1 MKSLL
6 ASIESASGRG
16 VAASQVIKAA
26 EKNLVAV
33 FGDQYLFH
41 VPLYQRPYAWTTE
54 QVDELL
60 DDLLDA
66 MKRDPTAPY
75 FLGSIVLI
83 KKEKVPKSA
92 VVDGQQRLT
101 TLTMILCVLR
111 GLIDNSERK
120 LELDEFIRQKGS
132 AIKGIPD
139 QFRLR
144 LRDRDQPFFENY
156 VQANDNIEQL
166 AAEDRSDFT
175 DIQER
180 IVDNVDRIVRT
191 LELLPDAEQ
200 IKFATFIVRHCYL
213 VVVTATDRDSAY
225 RTFSVMNDRGLDL
238 SPTDILK
245 AETIGRIQESDQA
258 SYGEDWENTEERLG
272 RGNFRDLFTH
282 IRMIHLKTKMRQT
295 LQADFLDHILTT
307 STGQGF
313 IKETLIPYARV
324 YETVRFASY
333 ESTHYAEEVNKYL
346 TYLRRL
352 DNSDW
357 MPPAMA
363 FFHRNAGDYR
373 QVVTFAKD
381 LERLA
386 YGLFI
391 IRANVNTRIKRYAQL
406 LNAIE
411 GGSDLS
417 HPDSPL
423 QLCASEKESI
433 LRRLDGDVYRWVAI
447 ARRVLLLRLDSLV
460 AESNS
465 GATYDRRIVTVEH
478 VLPQNPMEDS
488 EWTEWFPD
496 EEERCEWTHKLANLV
511 ILSRRKN
518 SRASNW
524 AFQRKK
530 TVYFQRNG
538 VSVYPLTTQV
548 ISESE
553 WTPSVLERRQK
564 ILVSTLAREWRLVGN

>member
-1 MKSLL
+1 M
-6 ASIESASGRG
+6 
-16 VAASQVIKAA
+16 SQVIKAA

-41 VPLYQRPYAWTTE
+41 IPLYQRPYAWTTE

-66 MKRDPTAPY
+66 MKRDSTGPY

-83 KKEKVPKSA
+83 KKEKEPSSA

-111 GLIDNSERK
+111 SLAHTNDEK
-120 LELDEFIRQKGS
+120 VELDEFIRQRGS
-132 AIKGIPD
+132 SIKGTRD
-139 QFRLR
+139 QFRLC
-144 LRDRDQPFFENY
+144 LRDRDQPFFEHY
-156 VQANDNIEQL
+156 VQTSENIDQL
-166 AAEDRSDFT
+166 DGTNRSGLT
-175 DIQER
+175 DIQRR
-180 IVDNVDRIVRT
+180 IVDNMDRIVRA
-191 LELLPDAEQ
+191 LKPLPDEERTNL
-200 IKFATFIVRHCYL
+200 ATFIVRHCYL

-225 RTFSVMNDRGLDL
+225 RIFSVMNDRGLDL

-245 AETIGRIQESDQA
+245 AETIGGIQEEEQA
-258 SYGEDWENTEERLG
+258 LYGEEWESIEERLG
-272 RGNFRDLFTH
+272 RDNFRDLFTH

-295 LQADFLDHILTT
+295 LQADFSKHILTR
-307 STGQGF
+307 STGQEF
-313 IKETLIPYARV
+313 IKGTLIPYARV
-324 YETVRFASY
+324 YETVRYASY
-333 ESTHYAEEVNKYL
+333 ESTLYAEEVNKYL
-346 TYLRRL
+346 GFMTRI

-357 MPPAMA
+357 IPPAMA
-363 FFHRNAGDYR
+363 FFYRNSRDYKR
-373 QVVTFAKD
+373 VATFTKD

-391 IRANVNTRIKRYAQL
+391 VRANVNGRIKRYAQV

-411 GGSDLS
+411 SGTDLS
-417 HPDSPL
+417 LPDSPL
-423 QLCASEKESI
+423 QLRDSEKEFI
-433 LRRLDGDVYRWVAI
+433 LQRLNGDIYRWVPI

-460 AESNS
+460 AESES
-465 GATYDRRIVTVEH
+465 GATYDRKIVTVEH
-478 VLPQNPMEDS
+478 VLPQNPMENS

-496 EEERCEWTHKLANLV
+496 EEKRCEWTHRLANLV

-524 AFQRKK
+524 DFQRKK
-530 TVYFQRNG
+530 TLYFQRNG

-548 ISESE
+548 VNESE
-553 WTPSVLERRQK
+553 WTPRVLERRQK
-564 ILVSTLAREWRLVGN
+564 VLVSRLAREWRLVGD